1 MPAKKKQDD
10 YFSDSL
16 ERGLRILQAFDRVT
30 PRLRASSL
38 ATKVGIPR
46 SAARRFLL
54 TLRDLGYVG
63 VDGDYF
69 FLLPRVLDLGHG
81 YLASNNIDL
90 MIQPLLHALAQETQ
104 ESASLAV
111 LDRSEVLVV
120 ARATYRYIDLEVGP
134 GTRMPAY
141 ATALGQVLLAALPPE
156 KLASYLAGARL
167 AAHTDRTI
175 RSGTA
180 LRTRLT
186 KVARQGVAIVRG
198 ELVGDLHAI
207 AIPVRDAG
215 GTVVA
220 ALNVS
225 THGNRLRRPLD
236 LAGTLELLQR
246 TRMQIEAGLRAMS
259 HISLGSPFQVAA
271 RTGTGR

>member
-1 MPAKKKQDD
+1 MAADKKQES

-30 PRLRASSL
+30 PRLRASAL
-38 ATKVGIPR
+38 AAKVGIPR

-63 VDGDYF
+63 MDGDHF
-69 FLLPRVLDLGHG
+69 FLLPRVLDLGYG

-90 MIQPLLHALAQETQ
+90 MIQPLLHSLAQETQ

-111 LDRSEVLVV
+111 LDRSDVLVV

-141 ATALGQVLLAALPPE
+141 ATALGHVLLAALTPE
-156 KLASYLAGARL
+156 KLAAYLAGVKL
-167 AAHTDRTI
+167 APHTEKTI
-175 RSGTA
+175 RSA
-180 LRTRLT
+180 AVLRTRLA
-186 KVARQGVAIVRG
+186 KVAREGMAIIRG
-198 ELVGDLHAI
+198 ELVADLHAI

-215 GTVVA
+215 GEVVA

-225 THGNRLRRPLD
+225 THGNRLRQPLD
-236 LAGTLELLQR
+236 LAGNLELLQR

-259 HISLGSPFQVAA
+259 HVSFGSSSQVAA
-271 RTGTGR
+271 RAVTGR